1 MFSIGCDP
9 EFFVA
14 KRGVPVP
21 ACGLVPGTKDEPFK
35 TEVGAMQVDGLAL
48 EININPV
55 PLMSSHINEFD
66 RRIIATLR
74 TTRDAAI
81 KNGGQLSV
89 YKGSVAEFSE
99 ETMDGLSDDDKRL
112 GCDPDWNAYTC
123 QPNETPD
130 GSVNFR
136 AAGGHI
142 HIGWDDT
149 ASNPVDD
156 PDYIAMCADF
166 VKVMDLFVGI
176 PMKILDT
183 EERRRQMYGKAGAF
197 RPKPYGVEYRSP
209 SNWWIFEKSRRLAVF
224 EMTKAAVDAMT
235 RYGDAEKVLK
245 AYTYAGFTPDRVQ
258 SIIDNPDGRADAI
271 SLYNNSLNGWSF
283 PCDNL
288 IRNAIAKG

>member
-1 MFSIGCDP
+1 MFTIGCDP

-14 KRGVPVP
+14 KRGTPIP
-21 ACGLVPGTKDEPFK
+21 ACGLVPGTKDEPHK

-55 PLMSSHINEFD
+55 PLSNSGMGEFD
-66 RRIIATLR
+66 RRIIQTIKETKDTASAAAGTLSIYR
-74 TTRDAAI
+74 
-81 KNGGQLSV
+81 GC
-89 YKGSVAEFSE
+89 VADFSE
-99 ETMDGLSDDDKRL
+99 EVMANLSDDDKRL
-112 GCDPDWNAYTC
+112 GCDPDWNAYTLKH
-123 QPNETPD
+123 NEIPD
-130 GSVNFR
+130 GDVPFR
-136 AAGGHI
+136 VTGGHI

-176 PMKILDT
+176 PLKYLDT

-224 EMTKAAVDAMT
+224 ELTKFAVNVMSN
-235 RYGDAEKVLK
+235 YGSAERTVKS
-245 AYTYAGFTPDRVQ
+245 YTTMKPEEIE
-258 SIIDNPDGRADAI
+258 SIINDPSPEAREKAFDIYSRYLRGGSI
-271 SLYNNSLNGWSF
+271 Y
-283 PCDNL
+283 CDRL
-288 IRNAIAKG
+288 VMAERKKG